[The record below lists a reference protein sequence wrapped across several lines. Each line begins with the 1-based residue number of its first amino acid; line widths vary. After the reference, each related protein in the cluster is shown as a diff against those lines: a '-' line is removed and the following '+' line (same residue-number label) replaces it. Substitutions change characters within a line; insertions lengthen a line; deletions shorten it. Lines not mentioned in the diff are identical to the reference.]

1 MIQSEGILIK
11 GIGGFYYVETAD
23 GIFECKAKGIN
34 RKKGITPLAGDS
46 VTITINDEGYCS
58 LDCVHDR
65 KNFLNR
71 PPVAN
76 VDKLFVLAST
86 CEPLPSTLVIDK
98 MTAIAQDKGIECA
111 IVFTKEDLKSDDGLA
126 EVYKKSGFETYSVSS
141 KSGIGVEE
149 IKAAING
156 RICVFSGNSGVGK
169 STLLNALMPELSLQ
183 TGEISD
189 KLGRGK
195 HTTRQVELFKV
206 GNGYIADTP
215 GFAAIDMTESR
226 LLIRKENLP
235 FCFKEF
241 LPYLGTCKFSSCTH
255 IADKGCRICEAVE
268 NGEIMKSRH
277 ESYIEM
283 YNDVKDIKDWELK

>member
-1 MIQSEGILIK
+1 MKSDGILIK

-23 GIFECKAKGIN
+23 GIIECKAKGIN
-34 RKKGITPLAGDS
+34 RKKGVSPLAGDN
-46 VTITINDEGYCS
+46 VTITVNTDGYSS
-58 LDCVHDR
+58 LDVVHER

-76 VDKLFVLAST
+76 VDKLFILAST

-111 IVFTKEDLKSDDGLA
+111 IVFTKEDLLDDGGLA
-126 EVYKKSGFETYSVSS
+126 DVYKKSGFETYSVSS
-141 KSGIGVEE
+141 KSGKGIEQ
-149 IKAAING
+149 IKEAING

-169 STLLNALMPELSLQ
+169 STLLNALMPELSLE

-189 KLGRGK
+189 KLGRGR

-206 GNGYIADTP
+206 GNGYVADTP
-215 GFAAIDMTESR
+215 GFAAIDMTESK

-255 IADKGCRICEAVE
+255 IADKGCKICEAVK